1 MYFKDDFCKGV
12 KAVYFF
18 LYFFCLKPSFFP
30 RASVMLHARVPL
42 TVALHAPEKK
52 KTLKRAKHRRNL
64 KSRESECARNAQKP
78 DNPRRSLSWFAKHE
92 WVLERHLNVSRG
104 IFILFF
110 FCGKLPPELDLQS
123 KRGNVLFSMPLA
135 PPQSVVLYSLG
146 QLTMQARS
154 ASTFEFQGV
163 RLTSLYQVYLSF
175 PSSGNSINQS
185 IGSTIRPVSLS
196 PSCLPCLYPI
206 SSL

>member
-1 MYFKDDFCKGV
+1 MRTE
-12 KAVYFF
+12 
-18 LYFFCLKPSFFP
+18 CLE
-30 RASVMLHARVPL
+30 ARQ
-42 TVALHAPEKK
+42 
-52 KTLKRAKHRRNL
+52 
-64 KSRESECARNAQKP
+64 SAQKFVMVCQTRVGVGTP
-78 DNPRRSLSWFAKHE
+78 LKCFAWNFHF
-92 WVLERHLNVSRG
+92 V
-104 IFILFF
+104 

-123 KRGNVLFSMPLA
+123 KRRNVLFSMPLA